1 MRRTRART
9 LGRGAVIISFGNRM
23 HSDENRAF
31 PFLSLV
37 GGLISLTDTWDRF
50 VGEYRKCS
58 IMRSNFFFFFD
69 SMFSYFPSGKF
80 ISSRMRTY
88 YIRIRRFKYEECSFV
103 VDKKFVRSFSRVGGF
118 LVN

>member
-1 MRRTRART
+1 
-9 LGRGAVIISFGNRM
+9 M

-31 PFLSLV
+31 PFLFLV

-69 SMFSYFPSGKF
+69 SMFSYFPSEGDVKF
-80 ISSRMRTY
+80 ILSRMRTY
-88 YIRIRRFKYEECSFV
+88 YIRIRRFKYGMLF
-103 VDKKFVRSFSRVGGF
+103 RR
-118 LVN
+118 